1 MDVFTFRDK
10 VVEDYGQ
17 FSRSFTQIQADDIRD
32 FVDGKYNDG
41 EYWPSPLIQL
51 NPSFISGGAVSDL
64 VDAGLL
70 EPNAARSSVGG
81 KKAEQQDKSW
91 CCTNTS
97 AMPSRSPTK
106 TAVM

>member
-1 MDVFTFRDK
+1 MDVFTFRDR

-64 VDAGLL
+64 VDTGLL
-70 EPNAARSSVGG
+70 EPECSQIFRWGKEDGAAGQELVLHQHQRD
-81 KKAEQQDKSW
+81 AIEIA
-91 CCTNTS
+91 N
-97 AMPSRSPTK
+97 
-106 TAVM
+106 